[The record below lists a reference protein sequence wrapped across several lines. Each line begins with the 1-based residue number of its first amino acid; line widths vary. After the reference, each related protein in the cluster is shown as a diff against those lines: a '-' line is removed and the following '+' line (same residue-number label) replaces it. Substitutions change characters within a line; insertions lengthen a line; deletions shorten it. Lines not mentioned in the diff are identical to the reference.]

1 MNKMQKLTC
10 AKVLKVIFYLL
21 GFPLLMLFVAKDS
34 MIFFNEGAF
43 SETAKNGITAAL
55 VLWAGFTLLQIG
67 LYLVLKKQ
75 QAVRTIILVIL
86 AVALMLAPIAGLD
99 IRNEKELDKIRT
111 EYSDKGVKV
120 ENYSLQKQWFN
131 ALSANKRESGYAY
144 KLNERVDNV
153 IRTYGLS
160 EYYPK
165 MYRERTQLNTAVAYY
180 QVGGLDGE
188 MIKVTGDNIDGLF
201 DSLKAQSPY
210 AYNPNGLLYDGYIFG
225 VENAL
230 ELLIKYNEYAKL
242 TVYRRSSTYIGTEK
256 YADAFKEGCYVL
268 KDGAYVTMK
277 AAGEAFCK
285 QPGTIY
291 YEKLSIADAYK
302 AMVKDI
308 KDSETNSSKYESD
321 AWYNYFNDNTEILDT
336 RTGKMTNYSTLRIEE
351 DNYRLTDSRLNAVL
365 GTLFEYLG
373 MNPAI
378 NKLLNGLNL
387 DGIIGLVN
395 ALLQENGADL
405 TSGDI
410 GNVVSQLLYGYNNGK
425 GGETTGLA
433 YPVQYLFGN
442 LNLSDKN
449 VFKSTGET
457 AYEYDDEGHLV
468 YEVDASGNTTDI
480 PKLTG
485 KTGTV
490 YVITYSDSGKK
501 NPDGTPILNAT
512 VNRAEFDTTKMSPL
526 PEKAADIKTG
536 TVYTTG
542 DIFKEVKLNANYS
555 AYVENL
561 EKNKNPNTAALVDII
576 KSLQPALGLVGGLLN
591 LNDIIGGL
599 VSGLDVSAILAK
611 IAPDLDLN
619 AILTQILSK
628 IDLTGVTVEGVQKL
642 LDTVLGELSFY
653 SHPLL
658 KKCWQSD
665 FVSDTDKAL
674 ATTAGTTV
682 DMSDYA
688 WVKYTC
694 EDFGITSGCALA
706 AKGGLLTGKTIGN
719 GTSADA
725 AISLADCYQ
734 LQADIAYQPEMYPLL
749 AARRYFSIWAG
760 ILAMSIFLSTYFHNK
775 ERLYAYEIALNG
787 GEY

>member
-75 QAVRTIILVIL
+75 QAARTIILVIL
-86 AVALMLAPIAGLD
+86 AVTLMLAPVAGLD
-99 IRNEKELDKIRT
+99 ARNEKELDKIRT

-131 ALSANKRESGYAY
+131 AISANKRESGYAY
-144 KLNERVDNV
+144 KLNDRVDNV

-188 MIKVTGDNIDGLF
+188 MIKVTGDNINGLF
-201 DSLKAQSPY
+201 DSLKTQSPY
-210 AYNPNGLLYDGYIFG
+210 AYNPNGLLYDGYVFG

-242 TVYRRSSTYIGTEK
+242 TVYRPTK
-256 YADAFKEGCYVL
+256 YTVADYAEAFSAGCYVI

-277 AAGEAFCK
+277 AAGETFCK

-291 YEKLSIADAYK
+291 YESLSIADAYK
-302 AMVKDI
+302 KMV
-308 KDSETNSSKYESD
+308 SEIEESATNASAYESD
-321 AWYNYFNDNTEILDT
+321 AWYNYTNDITEILDT

-378 NKLLNGLNL
+378 NKLLDSLKAQQLL
-387 DGIIGLVN
+387 DLVN
-395 ALLQENGADL
+395 SLLKDNDADL
-405 TSGDI
+405 SSGDI

-433 YPVQYLFGN
+433 LPAQYLFGN
-442 LNLSDKN
+442 LDFTSKE
-449 VFKSTGET
+449 VYKSTGKN
-457 AYEYDDEGHLV
+457 AFKVGALADEV
-468 YEVDASGNTTDI
+468 
-480 PKLTG
+480 
-485 KTGTV
+485 V
-490 YVITYSDSGKK
+490 YVTTYTDSGEV
-501 NPDGTPILNAT
+501 NDDGTPVLTAKITREAFDNAT
-512 VNRAEFDTTKMSPL
+512 MKQLPKTSAEIV
-526 PEKAADIKTG
+526 PEQK
-536 TVYTTG
+536 YTTG
-542 DIFKEVKLNANYS
+542 DTYAKTKLGT
-555 AYVENL
+555 AYTAYKTKL
-561 EKNKNPNTAALVDII
+561 ESDNKNPNTAALVDII

-599 VSGLDVSAILAK
+599 VPGLDVAGILKA

-619 AILTQILSK
+619 AILTQILGK

-734 LQADIAYQPEMYPLL
+734 LQADIAYQPDMYPLL

-775 ERLYAYEIALNG
+775 EKLYAYEIALNG

>member
-86 AVALMLAPIAGLD
+86 AVALMLAPVAGLD

-131 ALSANKRESGYAY
+131 ALSADKRESGYAY

-188 MIKVTGDNIDGLF
+188 MIKVTGENINGLF
-201 DSLKAQSPY
+201 DSLKTQSPY
-210 AYNPNGLLYDGYIFG
+210 AYNPNGLLYDGYVFG

-242 TVYRRSSTYIGTEK
+242 TVYRPTK
-256 YADAFKEGCYVL
+256 YTVADYAEAFSAGCYVI

-277 AAGEAFCK
+277 AAGETFSK
-285 QPGTIY
+285 QPGTVY
-291 YEKLSIADAYK
+291 YEKLAIADAYK
-302 AMVKDI
+302 KMV
-308 KDSETNSSKYESD
+308 SEIEESATNASAYESD
-321 AWYNYFNDNTEILDT
+321 AWYNYTNDITEILDT

-378 NKLLNGLNL
+378 NKLLDSLKAQQLL
-387 DGIIGLVN
+387 DLVN
-395 ALLQENGADL
+395 SLLKDNDADL
-405 TSGDI
+405 SSGDI

-433 YPVQYLFGN
+433 LPAQYLFGN
-442 LNLSDKN
+442 LNFTSKE
-449 VFKSTGET
+449 VYKSTGKN
-457 AYEYDDEGHLV
+457 AFKVGALADEV
-468 YEVDASGNTTDI
+468 
-480 PKLTG
+480 
-485 KTGTV
+485 V
-490 YVITYSDSGKK
+490 YVTTYTDSGEV
-501 NPDGTPILNAT
+501 NDDGTPVLTAKITREAFDNAT
-512 VNRAEFDTTKMSPL
+512 MKQP
-526 PEKAADIKTG
+526 PKTNEEIVPG
-536 TVYTTG
+536 QKYTTG
-542 DIFKEVKLNANYS
+542 DTYAKTDLGTAYTAYKTKLES
-555 AYVENL
+555 D
-561 EKNKNPNTAALVDII
+561 NKNPNTAALVDII
-576 KSLQPALGLVGGLLN
+576 KSLQPALGLVGGLLD

-599 VSGLDVSAILAK
+599 VPGLDVAGILKA

-619 AILTQILSK
+619 AILTQILGK

-734 LQADIAYQPEMYPLL
+734 LQADIAYQPDMYPLL

-775 ERLYAYEIALNG
+775 EKLYAYEIALNG

>member
-75 QAVRTIILVIL
+75 QAVRTIILVVL

-131 ALSANKRESGYAY
+131 AISANKRTSGYAY

-201 DSLKAQSPY
+201 DSLQSQSPY

-242 TVYRRSSTYIGTEK
+242 TVYRPTK
-256 YADAFKEGCYVL
+256 YTVADYAEAFNAGCYVI

-277 AAGEAFCK
+277 AAGETFSK
-285 QPGTIY
+285 QPGTVY
-291 YEKLSIADAYK
+291 YEKLAIADAYK
-302 AMVKDI
+302 KMV
-308 KDSETNSSKYESD
+308 SEIEESATNASAYESD
-321 AWYNYFNDNTEILDT
+321 AWYNYTNDITEILDT

-378 NKLLNGLNL
+378 NKLLDSLKAQQLL
-387 DGIIGLVN
+387 DLVN
-395 ALLQENGADL
+395 SLLKENGADL
-405 TSGDI
+405 SSGDI

-433 YPVQYLFGN
+433 LPAQYLFGN
-442 LNLSDKN
+442 LDFTSKE
-449 VFKSTGET
+449 VYKSTGKN
-457 AYEYDDEGHLV
+457 AFKVGALADEV
-468 YEVDASGNTTDI
+468 
-480 PKLTG
+480 
-485 KTGTV
+485 V
-490 YVITYSDSGKK
+490 YVTTYTDSGEV
-501 NPDGTPILNAT
+501 NDDGTPVLTAKITREAFDNAT
-512 VNRAEFDTTKMSPL
+512 MKQLPKTSAEIV
-526 PEKAADIKTG
+526 PEQK
-536 TVYTTG
+536 YTTG
-542 DIFKEVKLNANYS
+542 DTYAKTKLGT
-555 AYVENL
+555 AYTAYKTKL
-561 EKNKNPNTAALVDII
+561 ESDNKNPNTAALVDII
-576 KSLQPALGLVGGLLN
+576 KSLQPALGLVGGLLD

-599 VSGLDVSAILAK
+599 VPGLDVAGILKA

-619 AILTQILSK
+619 AILTQILGK

-734 LQADIAYQPEMYPLL
+734 LQADIAYQPDMYPLL

-775 ERLYAYEIALNG
+775 EKLYAYEIALNG

>member
-86 AVALMLAPIAGLD
+86 AVALMLAPVAGLD

-131 ALSANKRESGYAY
+131 ALSADKRESGYAY

-201 DSLKAQSPY
+201 DSLQSQSPY

-242 TVYRRSSTYIGTEK
+242 TVYRPTK
-256 YADAFKEGCYVL
+256 YTVADYAEAFSAGCYVI

-277 AAGEAFCK
+277 AAGETFSK
-285 QPGTIY
+285 QPGTVY
-291 YEKLSIADAYK
+291 YEKLAIADAYK
-302 AMVKDI
+302 KMV
-308 KDSETNSSKYESD
+308 SEIEESATNASAYESD
-321 AWYNYFNDNTEILDT
+321 AWYNYTNDITEILDT
-336 RTGKMTNYSTLRIEE
+336 RSGKMTNYSTLRIEE

-378 NKLLNGLNL
+378 NKLLDSLKAQQLL
-387 DGIIGLVN
+387 DLVN
-395 ALLQENGADL
+395 SLLQENSADL
-405 TSGDI
+405 SSGDI

-433 YPVQYLFGN
+433 LPAQYLFGN
-442 LNLSDKN
+442 LDFTSKE
-449 VFKSTGET
+449 VYKSTGKN
-457 AYEYDDEGHLV
+457 AFKVGALADEV
-468 YEVDASGNTTDI
+468 
-480 PKLTG
+480 
-485 KTGTV
+485 V
-490 YVITYSDSGKK
+490 YVTTYTDSGEV
-501 NPDGTPILNAT
+501 NDDGTPVLTAKITREAFDNAT
-512 VNRAEFDTTKMSPL
+512 MKQLPKTSAEIV
-526 PEKAADIKTG
+526 PEQK
-536 TVYTTG
+536 YTTG
-542 DIFKEVKLNANYS
+542 DTYAKTKLGT
-555 AYVENL
+555 AYTAYKTKL
-561 EKNKNPNTAALVDII
+561 ESDNKNPNTAALVDII

-599 VSGLDVSAILAK
+599 VPGLDVAGILKA

-694 EDFGITSGCALA
+694 EDFGITSGCALV

-734 LQADIAYQPEMYPLL
+734 LQADIAYQPDMYPLL

-775 ERLYAYEIALNG
+775 EKLYAYEIALNG

>member
-75 QAVRTIILVIL
+75 QAARTIILVIL
-86 AVALMLAPIAGLD
+86 AVALMLAPVAGLD

-131 ALSANKRESGYAY
+131 ALSADKRESGYAY

-201 DSLKAQSPY
+201 DSLQSQSPY

-242 TVYRRSSTYIGTEK
+242 TVYRPTK
-256 YADAFKEGCYVL
+256 YTVADYAEAFNAGCYVI

-277 AAGEAFCK
+277 AAGETFSK
-285 QPGTIY
+285 QPGTVY
-291 YEKLSIADAYK
+291 YEKLAIADAYK
-302 AMVKDI
+302 KMV
-308 KDSETNSSKYESD
+308 SEIEESATNASAYESD
-321 AWYNYFNDNTEILDT
+321 AWYNYTNDITEILDT

-378 NKLLNGLNL
+378 NKLLDSLKAQQLL
-387 DGIIGLVN
+387 DLVN
-395 ALLQENGADL
+395 SLLKENGADL
-405 TSGDI
+405 SSGDI

-433 YPVQYLFGN
+433 LPAQYLFGN
-442 LNLSDKN
+442 LDFTSKE
-449 VFKSTGET
+449 VYKSTGKN
-457 AYEYDDEGHLV
+457 AFKVGALADEV
-468 YEVDASGNTTDI
+468 
-480 PKLTG
+480 
-485 KTGTV
+485 V
-490 YVITYSDSGKK
+490 YVTTYTDSGEV
-501 NPDGTPILNAT
+501 NDDGTPVLTAKITREAFDNAT
-512 VNRAEFDTTKMSPL
+512 MKQLPKTSAEIV
-526 PEKAADIKTG
+526 PEQK
-536 TVYTTG
+536 YTTG
-542 DIFKEVKLNANYS
+542 DTYAKTKLGT
-555 AYVENL
+555 AYTAYKTKL
-561 EKNKNPNTAALVDII
+561 ESDNKNPNTAALVDII
-576 KSLQPALGLVGGLLN
+576 KSLQPALGLVGGLLD

-599 VSGLDVSAILAK
+599 VPGLDVAGILKA

-619 AILTQILSK
+619 AILTQILGK

-694 EDFGITSGCALA
+694 EDFGITSGCALV

-734 LQADIAYQPEMYPLL
+734 LQADIAYQPDMYPLL

-775 ERLYAYEIALNG
+775 EKLYAYEIALNG

>member
-75 QAVRTIILVIL
+75 QAARTIILVIL
-86 AVALMLAPIAGLD
+86 AVTLMLAPVAGLD
-99 IRNEKELDKIRT
+99 ARNEKELDKIRT

-131 ALSANKRESGYAY
+131 AISANKRESGYAY
-144 KLNERVDNV
+144 KLNDRVDNV
-153 IRTYGLS
+153 IRTYGFS

-180 QVGGLDGE
+180 QIGGLDGE

-201 DSLKAQSPY
+201 DSLQSQSPY
-210 AYNPNGLLYDGYIFG
+210 AYNPNGLLYDGYVFG

-242 TVYRRSSTYIGTEK
+242 TVYRPTK
-256 YADAFKEGCYVL
+256 YTVADYAEAFSAGCYVI

-277 AAGEAFCK
+277 AAGETFCK

-291 YEKLSIADAYK
+291 YESLSIADAYK
-302 AMVKDI
+302 KMV
-308 KDSETNSSKYESD
+308 SEIEESATNASAYESD
-321 AWYNYFNDNTEILDT
+321 AWYNYTNDITEILDT

-378 NKLLNGLNL
+378 NKLLDSLKAQQLL
-387 DGIIGLVN
+387 DLVN
-395 ALLQENGADL
+395 SLLKENGADL
-405 TSGDI
+405 SSGDI

-433 YPVQYLFGN
+433 LPAQYLFGN
-442 LNLSDKN
+442 LNFTSKE
-449 VFKSTGET
+449 VYKSTGKNAFKVGAT
-457 AYEYDDEGHLV
+457 ADEV
-468 YEVDASGNTTDI
+468 
-480 PKLTG
+480 
-485 KTGTV
+485 V
-490 YVITYSDSGKK
+490 YVTTYKDSGEV
-501 NPDGTPILNAT
+501 NDDGSPVLTATITREAFDNAT
-512 VNRAEFDTTKMSPL
+512 MKQPPKTSAEIVPGQK
-526 PEKAADIKTG
+526 
-536 TVYTTG
+536 YTTG
-542 DIFKEVKLNANYS
+542 DTYAKTKLGT
-555 AYVENL
+555 AYTAYKTKL
-561 EKNKNPNTAALVDII
+561 ESDNKNPNTAALVDII
-576 KSLQPALGLVGGLLN
+576 KSLQPALGLVGGLLD

-599 VSGLDVSAILAK
+599 VPGLDVAGILKA

-619 AILTQILSK
+619 AILTQILGK

-694 EDFGITSGCALA
+694 EDFGITSGCALI

-734 LQADIAYQPEMYPLL
+734 LQADIAYQPDMYPLL

-775 ERLYAYEIALNG
+775 EKLYAYEIALNG

>member
-75 QAVRTIILVIL
+75 QAARTIILVIL
-86 AVALMLAPIAGLD
+86 AVTLMLAPVAGLD
-99 IRNEKELDKIRT
+99 ARNEKELDKIRT

-131 ALSANKRESGYAY
+131 AISANKRESGYAY
-144 KLNERVDNV
+144 KLNDRVDNV

-188 MIKVTGDNIDGLF
+188 MIKVTGDNINGLF
-201 DSLKAQSPY
+201 DSLQSQSPY

-242 TVYRRSSTYIGTEK
+242 TVYRPTK
-256 YADAFKEGCYVL
+256 YTVADYAEAFSAGCYVI

-277 AAGEAFCK
+277 AAGETFSK
-285 QPGTIY
+285 QPGTVY
-291 YEKLSIADAYK
+291 YEKLAIADAYK
-302 AMVKDI
+302 KMV
-308 KDSETNSSKYESD
+308 SEIEESATNASAYESD
-321 AWYNYFNDNTEILDT
+321 AWYNYTNDITEILDT

-378 NKLLNGLNL
+378 NKLLDSLKAQQLL
-387 DGIIGLVN
+387 DLVN
-395 ALLQENGADL
+395 SLLKDNDADL

-433 YPVQYLFGN
+433 LPAQYLFGN
-442 LNLSDKN
+442 LDFTSKE
-449 VFKSTGET
+449 VYKSTGKNAFKVGAT
-457 AYEYDDEGHLV
+457 ADEV
-468 YEVDASGNTTDI
+468 
-480 PKLTG
+480 
-485 KTGTV
+485 V
-490 YVITYSDSGKK
+490 YVTTYKDSGEV
-501 NPDGTPILNAT
+501 NDDGTPVLTAKITREAFDNAT
-512 VNRAEFDTTKMSPL
+512 MKQLPKTSAEIV
-526 PEKAADIKTG
+526 PEQK
-536 TVYTTG
+536 YTTG
-542 DIFKEVKLNANYS
+542 DTYAKTKLGT
-555 AYVENL
+555 AYTAYKTKL
-561 EKNKNPNTAALVDII
+561 ESDNKNPNTAALVDII
-576 KSLQPALGLVGGLLN
+576 KSLQPALGLVGGLLD

-599 VSGLDVSAILAK
+599 VPGLDVAGILKA

-619 AILTQILSK
+619 AILTQILGK

-734 LQADIAYQPEMYPLL
+734 LQADIAYQPDMYPLL

-775 ERLYAYEIALNG
+775 EKLYAYEIALNG

>member
-144 KLNERVDNV
+144 KLNDRVDNV

-225 VENAL
+225 VENVL

-242 TVYRRSSTYIGTEK
+242 TVYRPTK
-256 YADAFKEGCYVL
+256 YTVADYAEAFNAGCYVI

-277 AAGEAFCK
+277 SAGETFCK

-291 YEKLSIADAYK
+291 YEQLAIADAYK
-302 AMVKDI
+302 KMV
-308 KDSETNSSKYESD
+308 SEIEASATNASAYASD
-321 AWYNYFNDNTEILDT
+321 AWYNYTNDITEILDT

-378 NKLLNGLNL
+378 NKLLDSLKAQQLL
-387 DGIIGLVN
+387 DLVN
-395 ALLQENGADL
+395 SLLKENGADL
-405 TSGDI
+405 SSGDI

-433 YPVQYLFGN
+433 LPAQYLFGN
-442 LNLSDKN
+442 LNFTSKE
-449 VFKSTGET
+449 VYKSTGKN
-457 AYEYDDEGHLV
+457 AFKVGALADEV
-468 YEVDASGNTTDI
+468 
-480 PKLTG
+480 
-485 KTGTV
+485 V
-490 YVITYSDSGKK
+490 YVTTYTDSGEV
-501 NPDGTPILNAT
+501 NDDGTPILTAKITRETFDNAT
-512 VNRAEFDTTKMSPL
+512 MKQPPKTNAEIVPGQK
-526 PEKAADIKTG
+526 
-536 TVYTTG
+536 YTTG
-542 DIFKEVKLNANYS
+542 DTYAKTDLGTAYKAYETKLKND
-555 AYVENL
+555 
-561 EKNKNPNTAALVDII
+561 NKNPNTAALVDII

-599 VSGLDVSAILAK
+599 VSGLDVSAILKA

-694 EDFGITSGCALA
+694 EDFGITSGCALV

-719 GTSADA
+719 GTPADA

>member
-75 QAVRTIILVIL
+75 QAVRTIILVVL

-131 ALSANKRESGYAY
+131 ALSADKRESGYAY

-201 DSLKAQSPY
+201 DSLQSQSPY
-210 AYNPNGLLYDGYIFG
+210 AYNPNGLLYDGYVFG

-242 TVYRRSSTYIGTEK
+242 TVYRPTK
-256 YADAFKEGCYVL
+256 YTVADYAEAFSAGCYVI

-277 AAGEAFCK
+277 AAGETFCK

-291 YEKLSIADAYK
+291 YESLPIADAYK
-302 AMVKDI
+302 KMV
-308 KDSETNSSKYESD
+308 SEIEESATNASAYESD
-321 AWYNYFNDNTEILDT
+321 AWYNYTNDITEILDT
-336 RTGKMTNYSTLRIEE
+336 RSGKMTNYSTLRIEE

-378 NKLLNGLNL
+378 NKLLDSLKAQQLL
-387 DGIIGLVN
+387 DLVN
-395 ALLQENGADL
+395 SLLKENSADL
-405 TSGDI
+405 SSGDI

-433 YPVQYLFGN
+433 LPAQYLFGN
-442 LNLSDKN
+442 LDFTSKE
-449 VFKSTGET
+449 VYKSTGKNAFKVGAT
-457 AYEYDDEGHLV
+457 ADEV
-468 YEVDASGNTTDI
+468 
-480 PKLTG
+480 
-485 KTGTV
+485 V
-490 YVITYSDSGKK
+490 YVTTYKDSGEV
-501 NPDGTPILNAT
+501 NDDGSPVLTATITREAFDNAT
-512 VNRAEFDTTKMSPL
+512 MKQLPKTSAEIVPGQK
-526 PEKAADIKTG
+526 
-536 TVYTTG
+536 YTTG
-542 DIFKEVKLNANYS
+542 DTYAKTKLGT
-555 AYVENL
+555 AYTAYKTKL
-561 EKNKNPNTAALVDII
+561 ESDNKNPNTAALVDII
-576 KSLQPALGLVGGLLN
+576 KSLQPALGLVGGLLD

-599 VSGLDVSAILAK
+599 VPGLDVAGILKA

-619 AILTQILSK
+619 AILTQILGK

-694 EDFGITSGCALA
+694 EDFGITSGCALI

-734 LQADIAYQPEMYPLL
+734 LQADIAYQPDMYPLL

-775 ERLYAYEIALNG
+775 EKLYAYEIALNG

>member
-86 AVALMLAPIAGLD
+86 AVALMLAPVAGLD

-131 ALSANKRESGYAY
+131 ALSADKRESGYAY

-201 DSLKAQSPY
+201 DSLQSQSPY

-242 TVYRRSSTYIGTEK
+242 TVYRPTK
-256 YADAFKEGCYVL
+256 YTVADYAEAFNAGCYVI

-277 AAGEAFCK
+277 AAGETFSK
-285 QPGTIY
+285 QPGTVY
-291 YEKLSIADAYK
+291 YEKLAIADAYK
-302 AMVKDI
+302 KMV
-308 KDSETNSSKYESD
+308 SEIEESATNASAYESD
-321 AWYNYFNDNTEILDT
+321 AWYNYTNDITEILDT

-378 NKLLNGLNL
+378 NKLLDSLKAQQLL
-387 DGIIGLVN
+387 DLVN
-395 ALLQENGADL
+395 SLLKENGADL
-405 TSGDI
+405 SSGDI

-433 YPVQYLFGN
+433 LPAQYLFGN
-442 LNLSDKN
+442 LNFTSKE
-449 VFKSTGET
+449 VYKSTGKNAFKVGAT
-457 AYEYDDEGHLV
+457 ADEV
-468 YEVDASGNTTDI
+468 
-480 PKLTG
+480 
-485 KTGTV
+485 V
-490 YVITYSDSGKK
+490 YVTTYTDSGEV
-501 NPDGTPILNAT
+501 NDDGTPVLTAKITREAFDNAT
-512 VNRAEFDTTKMSPL
+512 MKQLPKTSAEIV
-526 PEKAADIKTG
+526 PEQK
-536 TVYTTG
+536 YTTG
-542 DIFKEVKLNANYS
+542 DTYAKTKLGT
-555 AYVENL
+555 AYTAYKTKL
-561 EKNKNPNTAALVDII
+561 ESDNKNPNTAALVDII
-576 KSLQPALGLVGGLLN
+576 KSLQPALGLVGGLLD

-599 VSGLDVSAILAK
+599 VPGLDVAGILKA

-619 AILTQILSK
+619 AILTQILGK

-694 EDFGITSGCALA
+694 EDFGITSGCALV

-734 LQADIAYQPEMYPLL
+734 LQADIAYQPDMYPLL

-775 ERLYAYEIALNG
+775 EKLYAYEIALNG

>member
-75 QAVRTIILVIL
+75 QAARTIILVVL
-86 AVALMLAPIAGLD
+86 AVALMLAPVAGLD

-131 ALSANKRESGYAY
+131 ALSADKRESGYAY
-144 KLNERVDNV
+144 KLNDRVDNV

-201 DSLKAQSPY
+201 DSLQSQSPY

-242 TVYRRSSTYIGTEK
+242 TVYRPTK
-256 YADAFKEGCYVL
+256 YTVADYAEAFNAGCYVI

-277 AAGEAFCK
+277 AAGEPFSK
-285 QPGTIY
+285 QPGTVY
-291 YEKLSIADAYK
+291 YEKLAIADAYK
-302 AMVKDI
+302 KMV
-308 KDSETNSSKYESD
+308 SEIEESATNASAYESD
-321 AWYNYFNDNTEILDT
+321 AWYNYTNDITEILDT
-336 RTGKMTNYSTLRIEE
+336 RSGKMTNYSTLRIEE

-378 NKLLNGLNL
+378 NKLLDSLKAQQLL
-387 DGIIGLVN
+387 DLVN
-395 ALLQENGADL
+395 SLLKENGADL
-405 TSGDI
+405 SSGDI

-433 YPVQYLFGN
+433 LPAQYLFGN
-442 LNLSDKN
+442 LDFTSKE
-449 VFKSTGET
+449 VYKSTGKNAFKVGAT
-457 AYEYDDEGHLV
+457 ADEV
-468 YEVDASGNTTDI
+468 
-480 PKLTG
+480 
-485 KTGTV
+485 V
-490 YVITYSDSGKK
+490 YVTTYTDSGEV
-501 NPDGTPILNAT
+501 NDDGTPILTAKITREAFDNAT
-512 VNRAEFDTTKMSPL
+512 MKQLPKTSAEIVPGQK
-526 PEKAADIKTG
+526 
-536 TVYTTG
+536 YTTG
-542 DIFKEVKLNANYS
+542 DTYAKTKLGT
-555 AYVENL
+555 AYTAYKTKL
-561 EKNKNPNTAALVDII
+561 ESDNKNPNTAALVDII
-576 KSLQPALGLVGGLLN
+576 KSLQPALGLVGGLLD

-599 VSGLDVSAILAK
+599 VPGLDVAGILKA

-619 AILTQILSK
+619 AILTQILGK

-694 EDFGITSGCALA
+694 EDFGITSGCALV

-734 LQADIAYQPEMYPLL
+734 LQADIAYQPDMYPLL

-775 ERLYAYEIALNG
+775 EKLYAYEIALNG

>member
-86 AVALMLAPIAGLD
+86 AVALMLAPVAGLD

-131 ALSANKRESGYAY
+131 ALSADKRESGYAY

-201 DSLKAQSPY
+201 DSLQSQSPY

-242 TVYRRSSTYIGTEK
+242 TVYRPTK
-256 YADAFKEGCYVL
+256 YTVADYAEAFSAGCYVI

-277 AAGEAFCK
+277 AAGETFSK

-291 YEKLSIADAYK
+291 YEQLAIADAYK
-302 AMVKDI
+302 KMV
-308 KDSETNSSKYESD
+308 SEIEESATNASAYESD
-321 AWYNYFNDNTEILDT
+321 AWYNYTNDITEILDT

-378 NKLLNGLNL
+378 NKLLDSLKAQQLL
-387 DGIIGLVN
+387 DLVN
-395 ALLQENGADL
+395 SLLKDNDADL
-405 TSGDI
+405 SSGDI

-433 YPVQYLFGN
+433 LPAQYLFGN
-442 LNLSDKN
+442 LDFTSKE
-449 VFKSTGET
+449 VYKSTGKN
-457 AYEYDDEGHLV
+457 AFKVGALADEV
-468 YEVDASGNTTDI
+468 
-480 PKLTG
+480 
-485 KTGTV
+485 V
-490 YVITYSDSGKK
+490 YVTTYTDSGEV
-501 NPDGTPILNAT
+501 NDDGTPVLTAKITREAFDNAT
-512 VNRAEFDTTKMSPL
+512 MKQLPKTSAEIV
-526 PEKAADIKTG
+526 PEQK
-536 TVYTTG
+536 YTTG
-542 DIFKEVKLNANYS
+542 DTYAKTKLGT
-555 AYVENL
+555 AYTAYKTKL
-561 EKNKNPNTAALVDII
+561 ESDNKNPNTAALVDII
-576 KSLQPALGLVGGLLN
+576 KSLQPALGLVGGLLD

-599 VSGLDVSAILAK
+599 VPGLDVAGILKA

-619 AILTQILSK
+619 AILTQILGK

-734 LQADIAYQPEMYPLL
+734 LQADIAYQPDMYPLL

-775 ERLYAYEIALNG
+775 EKLYAYEIALNG

>member
-75 QAVRTIILVIL
+75 QAVRTIILVVL
-86 AVALMLAPIAGLD
+86 AVALMLAPVAGLD

-131 ALSANKRESGYAY
+131 ALSADKRESGYAY
-144 KLNERVDNV
+144 KLNDRVDNV

-201 DSLKAQSPY
+201 DSLQSQSPY

-242 TVYRRSSTYIGTEK
+242 TVYRPTK
-256 YADAFKEGCYVL
+256 YTVADYAEAFNAGCYVI

-277 AAGEAFCK
+277 AAGEPFSK
-285 QPGTIY
+285 QPGTVY
-291 YEKLSIADAYK
+291 YEKLAIADAYK
-302 AMVKDI
+302 KMV
-308 KDSETNSSKYESD
+308 SEIEESATNASAYESD
-321 AWYNYFNDNTEILDT
+321 AWYNYTNDITEILDT
-336 RTGKMTNYSTLRIEE
+336 RSGKMTNYSTLRIEE

-378 NKLLNGLNL
+378 NKLLDSLKAQQLL
-387 DGIIGLVN
+387 DLVN
-395 ALLQENGADL
+395 SLLKENGADL
-405 TSGDI
+405 SSGDI

-433 YPVQYLFGN
+433 LPAQYLFGN
-442 LNLSDKN
+442 LDFTSKE
-449 VFKSTGET
+449 VYKSTGKNAFKVGAT
-457 AYEYDDEGHLV
+457 ADEV
-468 YEVDASGNTTDI
+468 
-480 PKLTG
+480 
-485 KTGTV
+485 V
-490 YVITYSDSGKK
+490 YVTTYTDSGEV
-501 NPDGTPILNAT
+501 NDDGTPILTAKITREAFDNAT
-512 VNRAEFDTTKMSPL
+512 MKQLPKTNAEIVLGQK
-526 PEKAADIKTG
+526 
-536 TVYTTG
+536 YTTG
-542 DIFKEVKLNANYS
+542 DTYAKTKLGT
-555 AYVENL
+555 AYTAYKTKL
-561 EKNKNPNTAALVDII
+561 ESDNKNPNTAALVDII
-576 KSLQPALGLVGGLLN
+576 KSLQPALGLVGGLLD

-599 VSGLDVSAILAK
+599 VPGLDVAGILKA

-619 AILTQILSK
+619 AILTQILGK

-694 EDFGITSGCALA
+694 EDFGITSGCSLV

-734 LQADIAYQPEMYPLL
+734 LQADIAYQPDMYPLL

-775 ERLYAYEIALNG
+775 EKLYAYEIALNG

>member
-131 ALSANKRESGYAY
+131 ALSANKRKSGYAY

-225 VENAL
+225 VENVL

-242 TVYRRSSTYIGTEK
+242 TVYRPTK
-256 YADAFKEGCYVL
+256 YTVADYAEAFNAGCYVINN
-268 KDGAYVTMK
+268 DGAYVTMK
-277 AAGEAFCK
+277 AAGETFCK

-291 YEKLSIADAYK
+291 YESLSIADAYK
-302 AMVKDI
+302 KMV
-308 KDSETNSSKYESD
+308 SEIEASATNASAYASD
-321 AWYNYFNDNTEILDT
+321 AWYNYTNDITKIFDPRVKSNIEDE
-336 RTGKMTNYSTLRIEE
+336 NYTVYSKLRIEE

-378 NKLLNGLNL
+378 NKLLDSLKAQQLL
-387 DGIIGLVN
+387 DLVN
-395 ALLQENGADL
+395 SLLKENGADL
-405 TSGDI
+405 SSGDI

-433 YPVQYLFGN
+433 LPAQYLFGN
-442 LNLSDKN
+442 LNFTSKE
-449 VFKSTGET
+449 VYKSTGKNAFKVGALANE
-457 AYEYDDEGHLV
+457 
-468 YEVDASGNTTDI
+468 I
-480 PKLTG
+480 
-485 KTGTV
+485 V
-490 YVITYSDSGKK
+490 YVTTYTDTGEV
-501 NPDGTPILNAT
+501 NDDGTPVLTAKITREAFDNAT
-512 VNRAEFDTTKMSPL
+512 MKQPPKTNAEIVPGTK
-526 PEKAADIKTG
+526 
-536 TVYTTG
+536 YTTG
-542 DIFKEVKLNANYS
+542 DTYAKTDLGTAYKAYETKLKND
-555 AYVENL
+555 
-561 EKNKNPNTAALVDII
+561 NKNPNTAALVDII

-599 VSGLDVSAILAK
+599 VSGLDVSAILKA

-734 LQADIAYQPEMYPLL
+734 LQADIAYQPDMYPLL

-775 ERLYAYEIALNG
+775 EKLYAYEIALNG

>member
-144 KLNERVDNV
+144 NLNERVDNV

-225 VENAL
+225 VENVL

-242 TVYRRSSTYIGTEK
+242 TVYRPTK
-256 YADAFKEGCYVL
+256 YTVADYAEAFNAGCYVINN
-268 KDGAYVTMK
+268 DGAYVTMK
-277 AAGEAFCK
+277 AAGETFCK

-291 YEKLSIADAYK
+291 YEQLSIADAYK
-302 AMVKDI
+302 KMV
-308 KDSETNSSKYESD
+308 SEIEESATNASAYASD
-321 AWYNYFNDNTEILDT
+321 AWYNYTNDITEILDT

-378 NKLLNGLNL
+378 NKLLDSLKAQQLL
-387 DGIIGLVN
+387 DLVN
-395 ALLQENGADL
+395 SLLKENGADL
-405 TSGDI
+405 SSGDI

-433 YPVQYLFGN
+433 LPAQYLFGN
-442 LNLSDKN
+442 LNFTSKE
-449 VFKSTGET
+449 VYKSTGKN
-457 AYEYDDEGHLV
+457 AFKVGALVPADE
-468 YEVDASGNTTDI
+468 I
-480 PKLTG
+480 
-485 KTGTV
+485 V
-490 YVITYSDSGKK
+490 YVTTYKDTGEV
-501 NPDGTPILNAT
+501 NDDGTPILTATITREAFDAETMKQFPKTNA
-512 VNRAEFDTTKMSPL
+512 EIIPGTK
-526 PEKAADIKTG
+526 
-536 TVYTTG
+536 YTTG
-542 DIFKEVKLNANYS
+542 DTYVKTKLEA
-555 AYVENL
+555 AYTAYKTKL
-561 EKNKNPNTAALVDII
+561 ESDNKNPNTAALVDII

-599 VSGLDVSAILAK
+599 VSGLDVSAILKA

-719 GTSADA
+719 GTPADA

-734 LQADIAYQPEMYPLL
+734 LQADIAYQPDMYPLL

>member
-144 KLNERVDNV
+144 KLNDRVDNV

-201 DSLKAQSPY
+201 DSLKTQSPY

-242 TVYRRSSTYIGTEK
+242 TVYRPTK
-256 YADAFKEGCYVL
+256 YTVADYAEAFSAGCYVI

-277 AAGEAFCK
+277 AAGETFSK
-285 QPGTIY
+285 QPGTVY
-291 YEKLSIADAYK
+291 YEKLAIADAYK
-302 AMVKDI
+302 KMV
-308 KDSETNSSKYESD
+308 SEIEESATNASAYESD
-321 AWYNYFNDNTEILDT
+321 AWYNYTNDITEILDT
-336 RTGKMTNYSTLRIEE
+336 RSGKMTNYSTLRIEE

-378 NKLLNGLNL
+378 NKLLDSLKAQQLL
-387 DGIIGLVN
+387 DLVN
-395 ALLQENGADL
+395 SLLKENGADL
-405 TSGDI
+405 SSGDI

-433 YPVQYLFGN
+433 LPAQYLFGN
-442 LNLSDKN
+442 LNFTSKE
-449 VFKSTGET
+449 VYKSTGKNAFKVGAT
-457 AYEYDDEGHLV
+457 ADEV
-468 YEVDASGNTTDI
+468 
-480 PKLTG
+480 
-485 KTGTV
+485 V
-490 YVITYSDSGKK
+490 YVTTYTDTGEV
-501 NPDGTPILNAT
+501 NDDGTPVLTAKITREAFDNAT
-512 VNRAEFDTTKMSPL
+512 MKQP
-526 PEKAADIKTG
+526 PKTNEEIVPG
-536 TVYTTG
+536 QKYTTG
-542 DIFKEVKLNANYS
+542 DTYAKTKLGT
-555 AYVENL
+555 AYTAYKTKL
-561 EKNKNPNTAALVDII
+561 ESDNKNPNTAALVDII
-576 KSLQPALGLVGGLLN
+576 KSLQPALGLVGGLLD

-599 VSGLDVSAILAK
+599 VPGLDVAGILKA

-619 AILTQILSK
+619 AILTQILGK

-734 LQADIAYQPEMYPLL
+734 LQADIAYQPDMYPLL

-775 ERLYAYEIALNG
+775 EKLYAYEIALNG

>member
-75 QAVRTIILVIL
+75 QAVRTIILVVL

-131 ALSANKRESGYAY
+131 ALSADKRESGYAY

-188 MIKVTGDNIDGLF
+188 MIKVTGENINGLF
-201 DSLKAQSPY
+201 DSLKTQSPY
-210 AYNPNGLLYDGYIFG
+210 AYNPNGLLYDGYVFG

-242 TVYRRSSTYIGTEK
+242 TVYRPTK
-256 YADAFKEGCYVL
+256 YTVADYAEAFSAGCYVI

-277 AAGEAFCK
+277 AAGEAFSK
-285 QPGTIY
+285 QPGTVY
-291 YEKLSIADAYK
+291 YEKLAIADAYK
-302 AMVKDI
+302 KMV
-308 KDSETNSSKYESD
+308 SEIEESATNASAYESD
-321 AWYNYFNDNTEILDT
+321 AWYNYTNDITEILDT

-378 NKLLNGLNL
+378 NKLLDSLKAQQLL
-387 DGIIGLVN
+387 DLVN
-395 ALLQENGADL
+395 SLLKENGADL
-405 TSGDI
+405 SSGDI

-433 YPVQYLFGN
+433 LPAQYLFGN
-442 LNLSDKN
+442 LNFTSKE
-449 VFKSTGET
+449 VYKSTGKNAFKVGAT
-457 AYEYDDEGHLV
+457 ADEV
-468 YEVDASGNTTDI
+468 
-480 PKLTG
+480 
-485 KTGTV
+485 V
-490 YVITYSDSGKK
+490 YVTTYTDTGEV
-501 NPDGTPILNAT
+501 NDDGTPVLTAKITREAFDNAT
-512 VNRAEFDTTKMSPL
+512 MKQP
-526 PEKAADIKTG
+526 PKTNEEIVPG
-536 TVYTTG
+536 QKYTTG
-542 DIFKEVKLNANYS
+542 DTYAKTDLGTAYTAYKTKLES
-555 AYVENL
+555 D
-561 EKNKNPNTAALVDII
+561 NKNPNTAALVDII
-576 KSLQPALGLVGGLLN
+576 KSLQPALGLVGGLLD

-599 VSGLDVSAILAK
+599 VPGLDVAGILKA

-619 AILTQILSK
+619 AILTQILGK

-734 LQADIAYQPEMYPLL
+734 LQADIAYQPDMYPLL

-775 ERLYAYEIALNG
+775 EKLYAYEIALNG

>member
-86 AVALMLAPIAGLD
+86 AVALMLAPVAGLD

-131 ALSANKRESGYAY
+131 ALSADKRESGYAY

-188 MIKVTGDNIDGLF
+188 MIKVTGDNINGLF

-242 TVYRRSSTYIGTEK
+242 TVYRPTK
-256 YADAFKEGCYVL
+256 YTVADYAEAFNAGCYVI

-291 YEKLSIADAYK
+291 YEQLAIADAYK
-302 AMVKDI
+302 KMV
-308 KDSETNSSKYESD
+308 SEIEESATNASAYESD
-321 AWYNYFNDNTEILDT
+321 AWYNYTNDITEILDT

-378 NKLLNGLNL
+378 NKLLDSLKAQQLL
-387 DGIIGLVN
+387 DLVN
-395 ALLQENGADL
+395 SLLKENGADL
-405 TSGDI
+405 SSGDI

-433 YPVQYLFGN
+433 LPAQYLFGN
-442 LNLSDKN
+442 LNFTSKE
-449 VFKSTGET
+449 VYKSTGKN
-457 AYEYDDEGHLV
+457 AFKVGALADEV
-468 YEVDASGNTTDI
+468 
-480 PKLTG
+480 
-485 KTGTV
+485 V
-490 YVITYSDSGKK
+490 YVTTYTDSGEV
-501 NPDGTPILNAT
+501 NDDGTPVLTAKITREAFDNAT
-512 VNRAEFDTTKMSPL
+512 MKQLPKTSAEIVPGQK
-526 PEKAADIKTG
+526 
-536 TVYTTG
+536 YTTG
-542 DIFKEVKLNANYS
+542 DTYAKTKLGT
-555 AYVENL
+555 AYTAYKTKL
-561 EKNKNPNTAALVDII
+561 ESDNKNPNTAALVDII
-576 KSLQPALGLVGGLLN
+576 KSLQPALGLVGGLLD

-599 VSGLDVSAILAK
+599 VPGLDVAGILKA

-619 AILTQILSK
+619 AILTQILGK

-734 LQADIAYQPEMYPLL
+734 LQADIAYQPDMYPLL

-775 ERLYAYEIALNG
+775 EKLYAYEIALNG

>member
-131 ALSANKRESGYAY
+131 AISANKRTSGYAY

-201 DSLKAQSPY
+201 DSLQSQSPY

-242 TVYRRSSTYIGTEK
+242 TVYRPTK
-256 YADAFKEGCYVL
+256 YTVADYAEAFNAGCYVI

-277 AAGEAFCK
+277 AAGETFSK

-291 YEKLSIADAYK
+291 YESLSIADAYK
-302 AMVKDI
+302 KMV
-308 KDSETNSSKYESD
+308 SEIEESATNASAYESD
-321 AWYNYFNDNTEILDT
+321 AWYNYTNDITEILDT

-378 NKLLNGLNL
+378 NKLLDSLKAQQLL
-387 DGIIGLVN
+387 DLVN
-395 ALLQENGADL
+395 SLLKDNDADL
-405 TSGDI
+405 SSGDI

-433 YPVQYLFGN
+433 LPAQYLFGN
-442 LNLSDKN
+442 LNFTSKE
-449 VFKSTGET
+449 VYKSTGKNAFKVGAT
-457 AYEYDDEGHLV
+457 ADEV
-468 YEVDASGNTTDI
+468 
-480 PKLTG
+480 
-485 KTGTV
+485 V
-490 YVITYSDSGKK
+490 YVTTYTDTGEV
-501 NPDGTPILNAT
+501 NDDGTPVLTAKITREAFDNAT
-512 VNRAEFDTTKMSPL
+512 MKQP
-526 PEKAADIKTG
+526 PKTNEEIVPG
-536 TVYTTG
+536 QKYTTG
-542 DIFKEVKLNANYS
+542 DTYAKTDLGTAYTAYKTKLES
-555 AYVENL
+555 D
-561 EKNKNPNTAALVDII
+561 NKNPNTAALVDII
-576 KSLQPALGLVGGLLN
+576 KSLQPALGLVGGLLD

-599 VSGLDVSAILAK
+599 VPGLDVAGILK
-611 IAPDLDLN
+611 TIAPDLDLN
-619 AILTQILSK
+619 AILTQILGK

-694 EDFGITSGCALA
+694 EDFGITSGCALI

-734 LQADIAYQPEMYPLL
+734 LQADIAYQPDMYPLL

-775 ERLYAYEIALNG
+775 EKLYAYEIALNG

>member
-75 QAVRTIILVIL
+75 QAVRTIILVVL

-131 ALSANKRESGYAY
+131 ALSADKRESGYAY

-188 MIKVTGDNIDGLF
+188 MIKVTGENINGLF
-201 DSLKAQSPY
+201 DSLKTQSPY
-210 AYNPNGLLYDGYIFG
+210 AYNPNGLLYDGYVFG

-242 TVYRRSSTYIGTEK
+242 TVYRPTK
-256 YADAFKEGCYVL
+256 YTVADYAEAFSAGCYVI

-277 AAGEAFCK
+277 AAGETFSK
-285 QPGTIY
+285 QPGTVY
-291 YEKLSIADAYK
+291 YEKLAIADAYK
-302 AMVKDI
+302 KMV
-308 KDSETNSSKYESD
+308 SEIEESATNASAYESD
-321 AWYNYFNDNTEILDT
+321 AWYNYTNDITEILDT

-378 NKLLNGLNL
+378 NKLLDSLKAQQLL
-387 DGIIGLVN
+387 DLVN
-395 ALLQENGADL
+395 SLLKDNDADL
-405 TSGDI
+405 SSGDI

-433 YPVQYLFGN
+433 LPAQYLFGN
-442 LNLSDKN
+442 LNFTSKE
-449 VFKSTGET
+449 VYKSTGKNAFKVGAT
-457 AYEYDDEGHLV
+457 ADEV
-468 YEVDASGNTTDI
+468 
-480 PKLTG
+480 
-485 KTGTV
+485 V
-490 YVITYSDSGKK
+490 YVTTYTDTGEV
-501 NPDGTPILNAT
+501 NDDGTPVLTAKITREAFDNAT
-512 VNRAEFDTTKMSPL
+512 MKQLPKTSAEIV
-526 PEKAADIKTG
+526 PEQK
-536 TVYTTG
+536 YTTG
-542 DIFKEVKLNANYS
+542 DTYAKTDLGTAYTAYKTKLES
-555 AYVENL
+555 D
-561 EKNKNPNTAALVDII
+561 NKNPNTAALVDII
-576 KSLQPALGLVGGLLN
+576 KSLQPALGLVGGLLD

-599 VSGLDVSAILAK
+599 VPGLDVAGILKA

-619 AILTQILSK
+619 AILTQILGK

-734 LQADIAYQPEMYPLL
+734 LQADIAYQPDMYPLL

-775 ERLYAYEIALNG
+775 EKLYAYEIALNG

>member
-99 IRNEKELDKIRT
+99 VRNEKELDKIRT

-131 ALSANKRESGYAY
+131 ALSADKRKSGYAY
-144 KLNERVDNV
+144 LLNERVDNV
-153 IRTYGLS
+153 IKTYGLS

-165 MYRERTQLNTAVAYY
+165 MYRERPQHNTAVAYY

-201 DSLKAQSPY
+201 DSLQSQSPY

-242 TVYRRSSTYIGTEK
+242 TVYRPTK
-256 YADAFKEGCYVL
+256 YTVADYAEAFNAGCYVL

-277 AAGEAFCK
+277 AAGETFSK
-285 QPGTIY
+285 QPGTVY
-291 YEKLSIADAYK
+291 YEKLAIADAYK
-302 AMVKDI
+302 KMV
-308 KDSETNSSKYESD
+308 SEIEESATNASAYESD
-321 AWYNYFNDNTEILDT
+321 AWYNYTNDITEILDT
-336 RTGKMTNYSTLRIEE
+336 RSGKMTNYSTLRIEE

-378 NKLLNGLNL
+378 NKLLDSLKAQQLL
-387 DGIIGLVN
+387 DLVN
-395 ALLQENGADL
+395 SLLQENSADL
-405 TSGDI
+405 SSGDI

-433 YPVQYLFGN
+433 LPAQYLFGN
-442 LNLSDKN
+442 LDFTSKE
-449 VFKSTGET
+449 VYKSTGKN
-457 AYEYDDEGHLV
+457 AFKVGALADEV
-468 YEVDASGNTTDI
+468 
-480 PKLTG
+480 
-485 KTGTV
+485 V
-490 YVITYSDSGKK
+490 YVTTYTDSGEV
-501 NPDGTPILNAT
+501 NDDGTPVLTAKITREAFDNAT
-512 VNRAEFDTTKMSPL
+512 MKQL
-526 PEKAADIKTG
+526 PKTNEEIVPG
-536 TVYTTG
+536 QKYTTG
-542 DIFKEVKLNANYS
+542 DTYAKTKLGT
-555 AYVENL
+555 AYTAYKTKL
-561 EKNKNPNTAALVDII
+561 ESDNKNPNTAALVDII
-576 KSLQPALGLVGGLLN
+576 KSLQPALGLVGGLLD

-599 VSGLDVSAILAK
+599 VPGLDVAGILKA

-619 AILTQILSK
+619 AILTQILGK

-642 LDTVLGELSFY
+642 LDTVLGELSFC

-694 EDFGITSGCALA
+694 EDFGITSGCALV

-734 LQADIAYQPEMYPLL
+734 LQADIAYQPNMYPLL

-775 ERLYAYEIALNG
+775 EKLYAYEIALNG

>member
-75 QAVRTIILVIL
+75 QAARTIILVIL
-86 AVALMLAPIAGLD
+86 AVALMLAPVAGLD

-144 KLNERVDNV
+144 KLNDRVDNV

-188 MIKVTGDNIDGLF
+188 MIKVTGENINGLF
-201 DSLKAQSPY
+201 DSLKTQSPY
-210 AYNPNGLLYDGYIFG
+210 AYNPNGLLYDGYVFG

-242 TVYRRSSTYIGTEK
+242 TVYRPTK
-256 YADAFKEGCYVL
+256 YTVADYAEAFSAGCYVI

-277 AAGEAFCK
+277 TAGETFCK

-291 YEKLSIADAYK
+291 YESLSIADAYNKMVSEIK
-302 AMVKDI
+302 ASATD
-308 KDSETNSSKYESD
+308 SSKYEND
-321 AWYNYFNDNTEILDT
+321 AWYNYTNDITEILDT

-378 NKLLNGLNL
+378 NKLLDSLKAQQLL
-387 DGIIGLVN
+387 DLVN
-395 ALLQENGADL
+395 SLLKENGADL
-405 TSGDI
+405 SSGDI

-433 YPVQYLFGN
+433 LPAQYLFGN
-442 LNLSDKN
+442 LDFTSKE
-449 VFKSTGET
+449 VYKSTGKN
-457 AYEYDDEGHLV
+457 AFKVGALADEV
-468 YEVDASGNTTDI
+468 
-480 PKLTG
+480 
-485 KTGTV
+485 V
-490 YVITYSDSGKK
+490 YVTTYTDSGEV
-501 NPDGTPILNAT
+501 NDDGTPVLTAKITREAFDNAT
-512 VNRAEFDTTKMSPL
+512 MKQLPKTSAEIV
-526 PEKAADIKTG
+526 PEQK
-536 TVYTTG
+536 YTTG
-542 DIFKEVKLNANYS
+542 DTYAKTKLGT
-555 AYVENL
+555 AYTAYKTKL
-561 EKNKNPNTAALVDII
+561 ESDNKNPNTAALVDII
-576 KSLQPALGLVGGLLN
+576 KSLQPALGLVGGLLD

-599 VSGLDVSAILAK
+599 VPGLDVAGILKA

-619 AILTQILSK
+619 AILTQILGK

-734 LQADIAYQPEMYPLL
+734 LQADIAYQPDMYPLL

-775 ERLYAYEIALNG
+775 EKLYAYEIALNG

>member
-75 QAVRTIILVIL
+75 QAARTIILVIL
-86 AVALMLAPIAGLD
+86 AVTLMLAPVAGLD
-99 IRNEKELDKIRT
+99 ARNEKELDKIRT

-131 ALSANKRESGYAY
+131 AISANKRESGYAY
-144 KLNERVDNV
+144 KLNDRVDNV

-188 MIKVTGDNIDGLF
+188 MIKVTGDNINGLF
-201 DSLKAQSPY
+201 DSLKTQSPY
-210 AYNPNGLLYDGYIFG
+210 AYNPNGLLYDGYVFG

-242 TVYRRSSTYIGTEK
+242 TVYRPTK
-256 YADAFKEGCYVL
+256 YTVADYAEAFSAGCYVI

-277 AAGEAFCK
+277 AAGETFCK

-291 YEKLSIADAYK
+291 YESLSIADAYK
-302 AMVKDI
+302 KMV
-308 KDSETNSSKYESD
+308 SEIEESATNASAYESD
-321 AWYNYFNDNTEILDT
+321 AWYNYTNDITEILDT

-378 NKLLNGLNL
+378 NKLLDSLKAQQLL
-387 DGIIGLVN
+387 DLVN
-395 ALLQENGADL
+395 SLLKDNDADL

-433 YPVQYLFGN
+433 LPAQYLFGN
-442 LNLSDKN
+442 LDFTSKE
-449 VFKSTGET
+449 VYKSTGKNAFKVGAT
-457 AYEYDDEGHLV
+457 ADEV
-468 YEVDASGNTTDI
+468 
-480 PKLTG
+480 
-485 KTGTV
+485 V
-490 YVITYSDSGKK
+490 YVTTYKDSGEV
-501 NPDGTPILNAT
+501 NDDGSPVLTATITREAFDNAT
-512 VNRAEFDTTKMSPL
+512 MKQLPKTSAEIVPGQK
-526 PEKAADIKTG
+526 
-536 TVYTTG
+536 YTTG
-542 DIFKEVKLNANYS
+542 DTYAKTKLGT
-555 AYVENL
+555 AYTAYKTKL
-561 EKNKNPNTAALVDII
+561 ESDNKNPNTAALVDII
-576 KSLQPALGLVGGLLN
+576 KSLQPALGLVGGLLD

-599 VSGLDVSAILAK
+599 VPGLDVAGILKA

-619 AILTQILSK
+619 AILTQILGK

-734 LQADIAYQPEMYPLL
+734 LQADIAYQPDMYPLL

-775 ERLYAYEIALNG
+775 EKLYAYEIALNG

>member
-144 KLNERVDNV
+144 KLNDRVDNV

-225 VENAL
+225 VENVL

-242 TVYRRSSTYIGTEK
+242 TVYRPTK
-256 YADAFKEGCYVL
+256 YTVADYAEAFNAGCYVINN
-268 KDGAYVTMK
+268 DGAYVTMK
-277 AAGEAFCK
+277 SAGETFCK

-291 YEKLSIADAYK
+291 YEQLSIADAYK
-302 AMVKDI
+302 KMV
-308 KDSETNSSKYESD
+308 SEIEASATNASAYASD
-321 AWYNYFNDNTEILDT
+321 AWYNYTNDITEILDT

-378 NKLLNGLNL
+378 NKLLDSLKAQQLL
-387 DGIIGLVN
+387 DLVN
-395 ALLQENGADL
+395 SLLKENGADL
-405 TSGDI
+405 SSGDI

-433 YPVQYLFGN
+433 LPAQYLFGN
-442 LNLSDKN
+442 LNFTSKE
-449 VFKSTGET
+449 VYKSTGKN
-457 AYEYDDEGHLV
+457 AFKVGALADEV
-468 YEVDASGNTTDI
+468 
-480 PKLTG
+480 
-485 KTGTV
+485 V
-490 YVITYSDSGKK
+490 YVTTYTDSGEV
-501 NPDGTPILNAT
+501 NDDGTPILTAKITRETFDNAT
-512 VNRAEFDTTKMSPL
+512 MKQPPKTNAEIVPGQK
-526 PEKAADIKTG
+526 
-536 TVYTTG
+536 YTTG
-542 DIFKEVKLNANYS
+542 DTYAKTDLGTAYKAYETKLKND
-555 AYVENL
+555 
-561 EKNKNPNTAALVDII
+561 NKNPNTAALVDII

-599 VSGLDVSAILAK
+599 VSGLDVSAILKA

-719 GTSADA
+719 GTPADA

-734 LQADIAYQPEMYPLL
+734 LQADIAYQPDMYPLL

>member
-1 MNKMQKLTC
+1 
-10 AKVLKVIFYLL
+10 
-21 GFPLLMLFVAKDS
+21 MLFVAKDS

-75 QAVRTIILVIL
+75 QAVRTIILVVL
-86 AVALMLAPIAGLD
+86 AVALMLAPVAGLD

-131 ALSANKRESGYAY
+131 ALSADKRESGYAY

-201 DSLKAQSPY
+201 DSLKTQSPY

-242 TVYRRSSTYIGTEK
+242 TVYRPTK
-256 YADAFKEGCYVL
+256 YTVADYAEAFSAGCYVI

-277 AAGEAFCK
+277 AAGETFSK

-291 YEKLSIADAYK
+291 YESLSIADAYK
-302 AMVKDI
+302 KMV
-308 KDSETNSSKYESD
+308 SEIEESATNASAYESD
-321 AWYNYFNDNTEILDT
+321 AWYNYTNDITEILDT
-336 RTGKMTNYSTLRIEE
+336 RSGKMTNYSTLRIEE

-378 NKLLNGLNL
+378 NKLLDSLKAQQLL
-387 DGIIGLVN
+387 DLVN
-395 ALLQENGADL
+395 SLLKENGADL
-405 TSGDI
+405 SSGDI

-433 YPVQYLFGN
+433 LPAQYLFGN
-442 LNLSDKN
+442 LDFTSKE
-449 VFKSTGET
+449 VYKSTGKN
-457 AYEYDDEGHLV
+457 AFKVGALADEV
-468 YEVDASGNTTDI
+468 
-480 PKLTG
+480 
-485 KTGTV
+485 V
-490 YVITYSDSGKK
+490 YVTTYTDSGEV
-501 NPDGTPILNAT
+501 NDDGTPVLTAKITREAFDNAT
-512 VNRAEFDTTKMSPL
+512 MKQLPKTSAEIV
-526 PEKAADIKTG
+526 PEQK
-536 TVYTTG
+536 YTTG
-542 DIFKEVKLNANYS
+542 DTYAKTKLGT
-555 AYVENL
+555 AYTAYKTKL
-561 EKNKNPNTAALVDII
+561 ESDNKNPNTAALVDII
-576 KSLQPALGLVGGLLN
+576 KSLQPALGLVGGLLD

-599 VSGLDVSAILAK
+599 VPGLDVAGILKA

-619 AILTQILSK
+619 AILTQILGK

-734 LQADIAYQPEMYPLL
+734 LQADIAYQPDMYPLL

-775 ERLYAYEIALNG
+775 EKLYAYEIALNG

>member
-75 QAVRTIILVIL
+75 QAVRTIILVVL

-131 ALSANKRESGYAY
+131 AISANKRTSGYAY

-201 DSLKAQSPY
+201 DSLQSQSPY

-225 VENAL
+225 VENVL

-242 TVYRRSSTYIGTEK
+242 TVYRPTK
-256 YADAFKEGCYVL
+256 YTVADYAEAFNAGCYVI

-277 AAGEAFCK
+277 AAGETFSK
-285 QPGTIY
+285 QPGTVY
-291 YEKLSIADAYK
+291 YEKLAIADAYK
-302 AMVKDI
+302 KMV
-308 KDSETNSSKYESD
+308 SEIEESATNASAYESD
-321 AWYNYFNDNTEILDT
+321 AWYNYTNDITEILDT

-378 NKLLNGLNL
+378 NKLLDSLKAQQLL
-387 DGIIGLVN
+387 DLVN
-395 ALLQENGADL
+395 SLLKENGADL
-405 TSGDI
+405 SSGDI

-433 YPVQYLFGN
+433 LPAQYLFGN
-442 LNLSDKN
+442 LDFTSKE
-449 VFKSTGET
+449 VYKSTGKN
-457 AYEYDDEGHLV
+457 AFKVGALADEV
-468 YEVDASGNTTDI
+468 
-480 PKLTG
+480 
-485 KTGTV
+485 V
-490 YVITYSDSGKK
+490 YVTTYTDSGEV
-501 NPDGTPILNAT
+501 NDDGTPVLTAKITREAFDNAT
-512 VNRAEFDTTKMSPL
+512 MKQLPKTSAEIV
-526 PEKAADIKTG
+526 PEQK
-536 TVYTTG
+536 YTTG
-542 DIFKEVKLNANYS
+542 DTYAKTKLGT
-555 AYVENL
+555 AYTAYKTKL
-561 EKNKNPNTAALVDII
+561 ESDNKNPNTAALVDII
-576 KSLQPALGLVGGLLN
+576 KSLQPALGLVGGLLD

-599 VSGLDVSAILAK
+599 VPGLDVAGILKA

-619 AILTQILSK
+619 AILTQILGK

-694 EDFGITSGCALA
+694 EDFGITSGCALI

-734 LQADIAYQPEMYPLL
+734 LQADIAYQPDMYPLL

>member
-75 QAVRTIILVIL
+75 QAARTIILVIL
-86 AVALMLAPIAGLD
+86 AVALMLAPVAGLD

-131 ALSANKRESGYAY
+131 ALSADKRESGYAY
-144 KLNERVDNV
+144 KLNDRVDNV

-188 MIKVTGDNIDGLF
+188 MIKVTGDNINGLF

-242 TVYRRSSTYIGTEK
+242 TVYRPTK
-256 YADAFKEGCYVL
+256 YTVADYAEAFNAGCYVINN
-268 KDGAYVTMK
+268 DGAYVTMK
-277 AAGEAFCK
+277 AAGETFCK

-291 YEKLSIADAYK
+291 YEQLAIADAYK
-302 AMVKDI
+302 KMV
-308 KDSETNSSKYESD
+308 SEIEESATNASAYASD
-321 AWYNYFNDNTEILDT
+321 AWYNYTNDITEILDT

-378 NKLLNGLNL
+378 NKLLDSLKAQQLL
-387 DGIIGLVN
+387 DLVN
-395 ALLQENGADL
+395 SLLKENGADL
-405 TSGDI
+405 SSGDI

-433 YPVQYLFGN
+433 LPAQYLFGN
-442 LNLSDKN
+442 LDFTSKE
-449 VFKSTGET
+449 VYKSTGKN
-457 AYEYDDEGHLV
+457 AFKVGALADEV
-468 YEVDASGNTTDI
+468 
-480 PKLTG
+480 
-485 KTGTV
+485 V
-490 YVITYSDSGKK
+490 YVTTYTDSGEV
-501 NPDGTPILNAT
+501 NDDGTPILTAKITREAFDAAT
-512 VNRAEFDTTKMSPL
+512 MKQLPKTSAEIV
-526 PEKAADIKTG
+526 PEQK
-536 TVYTTG
+536 YTTG
-542 DIFKEVKLNANYS
+542 DTYAKTKLGT
-555 AYVENL
+555 AYTAYKTKL
-561 EKNKNPNTAALVDII
+561 ESDNKNPNTAALVDII
-576 KSLQPALGLVGGLLN
+576 KSLQPALGLVGGLLD

-599 VSGLDVSAILAK
+599 VPGLDVAGILKA

-619 AILTQILSK
+619 AILTQILGK

-694 EDFGITSGCALA
+694 EDFGITSGCALV

-734 LQADIAYQPEMYPLL
+734 LQADIAYQPDMYPLL

-775 ERLYAYEIALNG
+775 EKLYAYEIALNG

>member
-86 AVALMLAPIAGLD
+86 AVTLMLAPVAGLD

-131 ALSANKRESGYAY
+131 ALSADKRESGYAY
-144 KLNERVDNV
+144 LLNERVDNV

-210 AYNPNGLLYDGYIFG
+210 AYNPNGLLYDGYVFG
-225 VENAL
+225 VENVL

-242 TVYRRSSTYIGTEK
+242 TVYRPTK
-256 YADAFKEGCYVL
+256 YTVADYAEAFNAGCYVINN
-268 KDGAYVTMK
+268 DGAYVTMK
-277 AAGEAFCK
+277 AAGETFCK

-291 YEKLSIADAYK
+291 YEQLSIADAYK
-302 AMVKDI
+302 KMV
-308 KDSETNSSKYESD
+308 SEIEESATNASAYESD
-321 AWYNYFNDNTEILDT
+321 AWYNYTNDITEILDT
-336 RTGKMTNYSTLRIEE
+336 RSGEMTTYSKLRIEE

-378 NKLLNGLNL
+378 NKLLDSLKAQQLL
-387 DGIIGLVN
+387 DLVN
-395 ALLQENGADL
+395 TLLKENGADL
-405 TSGDI
+405 SSGDI

-433 YPVQYLFGN
+433 LPAQYLFGN
-442 LNLSDKN
+442 LDFTSKE
-449 VFKSTGET
+449 VYKSTGKN
-457 AYEYDDEGHLV
+457 AFKVGALADEV
-468 YEVDASGNTTDI
+468 
-480 PKLTG
+480 
-485 KTGTV
+485 V
-490 YVITYSDSGKK
+490 YVTTYTDSGEV
-501 NPDGTPILNAT
+501 NDDGTPVLTAKITREA
-512 VNRAEFDTTKMSPL
+512 FDAAMMKQL
-526 PEKAADIKTG
+526 PKTNEEIVLG
-536 TVYTTG
+536 QKYTTG
-542 DIFKEVKLNANYS
+542 DTYAKTKLGA
-555 AYVENL
+555 AYTAYKTKL
-561 EKNKNPNTAALVDII
+561 ESDNKNPNTAALVDII

-599 VSGLDVSAILAK
+599 VPGLDVSAILKA

-688 WVKYTC
+688 WIKYTC

-719 GTSADA
+719 GTPADA

-734 LQADIAYQPEMYPLL
+734 LQADIAYQPDMYPLL

-775 ERLYAYEIALNG
+775 EKLYAYEIALNG

>member
-131 ALSANKRESGYAY
+131 AISANKRTSGYAY

-201 DSLKAQSPY
+201 DSLQSQSPY

-242 TVYRRSSTYIGTEK
+242 TVYRPTK
-256 YADAFKEGCYVL
+256 YTVADYAEAFSAGCYVI

-277 AAGEAFCK
+277 AAGETFSK
-285 QPGTIY
+285 QPGTVY
-291 YEKLSIADAYK
+291 YEKLAIADAYK
-302 AMVKDI
+302 KMV
-308 KDSETNSSKYESD
+308 SEIEESATNASAYESD
-321 AWYNYFNDNTEILDT
+321 AWYNYTNDITEILDT
-336 RTGKMTNYSTLRIEE
+336 RSGKMTNYSTLRIEE

-378 NKLLNGLNL
+378 NKLLDSLKAQQLL
-387 DGIIGLVN
+387 DLVN
-395 ALLQENGADL
+395 SLLKENGADL
-405 TSGDI
+405 SSGDI

-433 YPVQYLFGN
+433 LPVQYLFGN
-442 LNLSDKN
+442 LSFTDKEVYKSSGRN
-449 VFKSTGET
+449 VFTDGALSG
-457 AYEYDDEGHLV
+457 DE
-468 YEVDASGNTTDI
+468 
-480 PKLTG
+480 
-485 KTGTV
+485 V
-490 YVITYSDSGKK
+490 YVITYSNSDEYESDGVTPVLSATISREVYDAATMDQLPNNRADIVVGKK
-501 NPDGTPILNAT
+501 
-512 VNRAEFDTTKMSPL
+512 
-526 PEKAADIKTG
+526 
-536 TVYTTG
+536 YTTG
-542 DIFKEVKLNANYS
+542 EAFVKIKIDD
-555 AYVENL
+555 AYKAYETKL
-561 EKNKNPNTAALVDII
+561 ESDNKNPNTAALVDII
-576 KSLQPALGLVGGLLN
+576 KSLQPALGLVGGLLD

-599 VSGLDVSAILAK
+599 VPGLDVAGILKA

-619 AILTQILSK
+619 AILTQILGK

-694 EDFGITSGCALA
+694 EDFGITPASALV

-734 LQADIAYQPEMYPLL
+734 LQADIAYQPDMYPLL

-775 ERLYAYEIALNG
+775 EKLYAYEIALNG

>member
-99 IRNEKELDKIRT
+99 VRNEKELDKIRT

-131 ALSANKRESGYAY
+131 ALSADKRKSGYAY
-144 KLNERVDNV
+144 LLNERVDNV
-153 IRTYGLS
+153 IKTYGLS

-210 AYNPNGLLYDGYIFG
+210 AYNPNGLLYDGYVFG
-225 VENAL
+225 VENVL

-242 TVYRRSSTYIGTEK
+242 TVYRPAK
-256 YADAFKEGCYVL
+256 YTVADYAEAFNAGCYVL

-277 AAGEAFCK
+277 AAGETFCK
-285 QPGTIY
+285 QPDTVY
-291 YEKLSIADAYK
+291 YEKLAIADAYK
-302 AMVKDI
+302 KMV
-308 KDSETNSSKYESD
+308 SEIEESATNASAYESD
-321 AWYNYFNDNTEILDT
+321 AWYNYTNDITEILDT

-378 NKLLNGLNL
+378 NKLLDSLKAQQLL
-387 DGIIGLVN
+387 DLVN
-395 ALLQENGADL
+395 SLLKENSADL
-405 TSGDI
+405 SSGDI

-433 YPVQYLFGN
+433 LPVQYLFGN
-442 LNLSDKN
+442 LDFTSKE
-449 VFKSTGET
+449 VYKSTGKN
-457 AYEYDDEGHLV
+457 AFKVGALADEV
-468 YEVDASGNTTDI
+468 
-480 PKLTG
+480 
-485 KTGTV
+485 V
-490 YVITYSDSGKK
+490 YVTTYTDSGEV
-501 NPDGTPILNAT
+501 NDDGTPVLTAKITREAFDAAT
-512 VNRAEFDTTKMSPL
+512 MKQSPKTIAEIV
-526 PEKAADIKTG
+526 PEQK
-536 TVYTTG
+536 YTTG
-542 DIFKEVKLNANYS
+542 DTYAKTKLGT
-555 AYVENL
+555 AYTAYKTKL
-561 EKNKNPNTAALVDII
+561 ESDNNNPNTAALVDII

-599 VSGLDVSAILAK
+599 VPGLDIPAILKA

-619 AILTQILSK
+619 AILTQVLSK
-628 IDLTGVTVEGVQKL
+628 IDLTGVTVDDVQKL

-688 WVKYTC
+688 WIKYTC
-694 EDFGITSGCALA
+694 EDFGITSGCALV

-734 LQADIAYQPEMYPLL
+734 LQADIAYQPNMYPLL

-775 ERLYAYEIALNG
+775 EKLYAYEIALNG

>member
-86 AVALMLAPIAGLD
+86 AVALMLAPVAGLD

-131 ALSANKRESGYAY
+131 ALSADKRESGYAY
-144 KLNERVDNV
+144 KLNDRVDNV

-180 QVGGLDGE
+180 QIGGLDGE

-201 DSLKAQSPY
+201 DSLQSQSPY

-225 VENAL
+225 VENVL

-242 TVYRRSSTYIGTEK
+242 TVYRPTK
-256 YADAFKEGCYVL
+256 YTVADYAEAFSAGCYVINN
-268 KDGAYVTMK
+268 DGAYVTMK
-277 AAGEAFCK
+277 AAGETFCK
-285 QPGTIY
+285 QPGTVY
-291 YEKLSIADAYK
+291 YEKLAIADAYK
-302 AMVKDI
+302 KMV
-308 KDSETNSSKYESD
+308 SEIEESATNASAYESD
-321 AWYNYFNDNTEILDT
+321 AWYNYTNDITEILDT
-336 RTGKMTNYSTLRIEE
+336 RSGKMTNYSTLRIEE

-378 NKLLNGLNL
+378 NKLLDSLKAQQLL
-387 DGIIGLVN
+387 DLVN
-395 ALLQENGADL
+395 TLLKENGADL
-405 TSGDI
+405 SSGDI

-433 YPVQYLFGN
+433 LPAQYLFGN
-442 LNLSDKN
+442 LNFTSKE
-449 VFKSTGET
+449 VYKSTGKNAFKVGAT
-457 AYEYDDEGHLV
+457 ADEV
-468 YEVDASGNTTDI
+468 
-480 PKLTG
+480 
-485 KTGTV
+485 V
-490 YVITYSDSGKK
+490 YVTTYKDSGEV
-501 NPDGTPILNAT
+501 NDDGSPVLTATITREAFDNAT
-512 VNRAEFDTTKMSPL
+512 MKQPPKTSAEIVPGQK
-526 PEKAADIKTG
+526 
-536 TVYTTG
+536 YTTG
-542 DIFKEVKLNANYS
+542 DTYAKTKLGT
-555 AYVENL
+555 AYTAYKTKL
-561 EKNKNPNTAALVDII
+561 ESDNKNPNTAALVDII
-576 KSLQPALGLVGGLLN
+576 KSLQPALGLVGGLLD

-599 VSGLDVSAILAK
+599 VPGLDVAGILKA

-619 AILTQILSK
+619 AILTQILGK

-734 LQADIAYQPEMYPLL
+734 LQADIAYQPDMYPLL

-775 ERLYAYEIALNG
+775 EKLYAYEIALNG

>member
-75 QAVRTIILVIL
+75 QAARTIILVIL
-86 AVALMLAPIAGLD
+86 AVALMLAPVAGLD

-131 ALSANKRESGYAY
+131 ALSADKRESGYAY

-201 DSLKAQSPY
+201 DSLQSQSPY

-242 TVYRRSSTYIGTEK
+242 TVYRPTK
-256 YADAFKEGCYVL
+256 YTVADYAEAFNAGCYVI

-277 AAGEAFCK
+277 AAGETFSK

-291 YEKLSIADAYK
+291 YESLSIADAYK
-302 AMVKDI
+302 KMV
-308 KDSETNSSKYESD
+308 SEIEESATNASAYESD
-321 AWYNYFNDNTEILDT
+321 AWYNYTNDITEILDT

-378 NKLLNGLNL
+378 NKLLDSLKAQQLL
-387 DGIIGLVN
+387 DLVN
-395 ALLQENGADL
+395 SLLKDNDADL
-405 TSGDI
+405 SSGDI

-433 YPVQYLFGN
+433 LPAQYLFGN
-442 LNLSDKN
+442 LNFTSKE
-449 VFKSTGET
+449 VYKSTGKNAFKVGAT
-457 AYEYDDEGHLV
+457 ADEV
-468 YEVDASGNTTDI
+468 
-480 PKLTG
+480 
-485 KTGTV
+485 V
-490 YVITYSDSGKK
+490 YVTTYTDTGEV
-501 NPDGTPILNAT
+501 NDDGTPVLTAKITREAFDNAT
-512 VNRAEFDTTKMSPL
+512 MKQP
-526 PEKAADIKTG
+526 PKTNEEIVPG
-536 TVYTTG
+536 QKYTTG
-542 DIFKEVKLNANYS
+542 DTYAKTDLGTAYTAYKTKLES
-555 AYVENL
+555 D
-561 EKNKNPNTAALVDII
+561 NKNPNTAALVDII
-576 KSLQPALGLVGGLLN
+576 KSLQPALGLVGGLLD

-599 VSGLDVSAILAK
+599 VPGLDVAGILK
-611 IAPDLDLN
+611 TIAPDLDLN
-619 AILTQILSK
+619 AILTQILGK

-694 EDFGITSGCALA
+694 EDFGITSGCALI

-734 LQADIAYQPEMYPLL
+734 LQADIAYQPDMYPLL

-775 ERLYAYEIALNG
+775 EKLYAYEIALNG

>member
-144 KLNERVDNV
+144 KLNDRVDNV

-225 VENAL
+225 VENVL

-242 TVYRRSSTYIGTEK
+242 TVYRPTK
-256 YADAFKEGCYVL
+256 YTVADYAEAFNAGCYVINN
-268 KDGAYVTMK
+268 DGAYVTMK
-277 AAGEAFCK
+277 AAGETFCK

-291 YEKLSIADAYK
+291 YESLSIADAYK
-302 AMVKDI
+302 KMV
-308 KDSETNSSKYESD
+308 SEIEESATNASAYASD
-321 AWYNYFNDNTEILDT
+321 AWYNYTHDFTEILDT
-336 RTGKMTNYSTLRIEE
+336 RSGEMTTYSKLRIEE

-378 NKLLNGLNL
+378 NKLLDSLKAQQLL
-387 DGIIGLVN
+387 DLVN
-395 ALLQENGADL
+395 SLLKENGADL
-405 TSGDI
+405 SSGDI

-433 YPVQYLFGN
+433 LPVQYLFGN
-442 LNLSDKN
+442 LNFTSKE
-449 VFKSTGET
+449 VYKSTGKN
-457 AYEYDDEGHLV
+457 AFKVGALADEV
-468 YEVDASGNTTDI
+468 
-480 PKLTG
+480 
-485 KTGTV
+485 V
-490 YVITYSDSGKK
+490 YVTTYTDTGEV
-501 NPDGTPILNAT
+501 NDDGTPILTAKITREAFDAATMKQPPKTNAEI
-512 VNRAEFDTTKMSPL
+512 VPGQK
-526 PEKAADIKTG
+526 
-536 TVYTTG
+536 YTTG
-542 DIFKEVKLNANYS
+542 DTYAKTDLGTAYKAYETKLKND
-555 AYVENL
+555 
-561 EKNKNPNTAALVDII
+561 NKNPNTAALVDII

-599 VSGLDVSAILAK
+599 VSGLDVSAILKA

-775 ERLYAYEIALNG
+775 EKLYAYEIALNG

>member
-99 IRNEKELDKIRT
+99 VRNEKELDKIRT

-131 ALSANKRESGYAY
+131 ALSADKRKSGYAY
-144 KLNERVDNV
+144 LLNERVDNV
-153 IRTYGLS
+153 IKTYGLS

-201 DSLKAQSPY
+201 DSLQSQSPY

-242 TVYRRSSTYIGTEK
+242 TVYRPSK
-256 YADAFKEGCYVL
+256 YTVADYAEAFNAGCYVI

-277 AAGEAFCK
+277 AAGETFSK
-285 QPGTIY
+285 QPGTVY
-291 YEKLSIADAYK
+291 YEKLAIADAYK
-302 AMVKDI
+302 KMV
-308 KDSETNSSKYESD
+308 SEIEESATNASAYESD
-321 AWYNYFNDNTEILDT
+321 AWYNYTNDITEILDT
-336 RTGKMTNYSTLRIEE
+336 RSGKMTNYSTLRIEE

-378 NKLLNGLNL
+378 NKLLDSLKAQQLL
-387 DGIIGLVN
+387 DLVN
-395 ALLQENGADL
+395 SLLKENSADL
-405 TSGDI
+405 SSGDI

-433 YPVQYLFGN
+433 LPVQYLFGN
-442 LNLSDKN
+442 LDFTSKE
-449 VFKSTGET
+449 VYKSTGKN
-457 AYEYDDEGHLV
+457 AFKVGALADEV
-468 YEVDASGNTTDI
+468 
-480 PKLTG
+480 
-485 KTGTV
+485 V
-490 YVITYSDSGKK
+490 YVTTYTDSGEV
-501 NPDGTPILNAT
+501 NDDGTPVLTAKITREAFDAAT
-512 VNRAEFDTTKMSPL
+512 MKQLPKTSAEIVPGQK
-526 PEKAADIKTG
+526 
-536 TVYTTG
+536 YTTG
-542 DIFKEVKLNANYS
+542 DTYAKTKLGT
-555 AYVENL
+555 AYTAYKTKL
-561 EKNKNPNTAALVDII
+561 ESDNKNPNTAALVDII
-576 KSLQPALGLVGGLLN
+576 KSLQPALGLVGGLLD

-599 VSGLDVSAILAK
+599 VPGLDIPAILKA

-619 AILTQILSK
+619 AILTQVLSK
-628 IDLTGVTVEGVQKL
+628 IDLTGVTVEDVQKL

-688 WVKYTC
+688 WIKYTC
-694 EDFGITSGCALA
+694 EDFGITSGCALV

-734 LQADIAYQPEMYPLL
+734 LQADIAYQPNMYPLL

-775 ERLYAYEIALNG
+775 EKLYAYEIALNG

>member
-75 QAVRTIILVIL
+75 QAVRTIILVVL

-131 ALSANKRESGYAY
+131 ALSAKKRESGYAY
-144 KLNERVDNV
+144 KLNDRVDNV

-165 MYRERTQLNTAVAYY
+165 MYRERTQHNTAVAYY

-201 DSLKAQSPY
+201 DSLQSQSPY

-225 VENAL
+225 VENVL

-242 TVYRRSSTYIGTEK
+242 TVYRPTK
-256 YADAFKEGCYVL
+256 YTVADYAEAFNAGCYVINN
-268 KDGAYVTMK
+268 DGAYVTMK

-291 YEKLSIADAYK
+291 YEQLAIADAYK
-302 AMVKDI
+302 KMV
-308 KDSETNSSKYESD
+308 SEIEESATNASAYESD
-321 AWYNYFNDNTEILDT
+321 AWYNYTNDITEILDT

-378 NKLLNGLNL
+378 NKLLDSLKAQQL
-387 DGIIGLVN
+387 LELVN
-395 ALLQENGADL
+395 SLLEENSADL
-405 TSGDI
+405 SSGDI

-433 YPVQYLFGN
+433 LPAQYLFGN
-442 LNLSDKN
+442 LDFTSKE
-449 VFKSTGET
+449 VYKSTGKN
-457 AYEYDDEGHLV
+457 AFKVGAPADE
-468 YEVDASGNTTDI
+468 I
-480 PKLTG
+480 
-485 KTGTV
+485 V
-490 YVITYSDSGKK
+490 YVTTYKDSGEV
-501 NPDGTPILNAT
+501 NDDGTPVLTAKITREAFDNAT
-512 VNRAEFDTTKMSPL
+512 MKQLPKTSAEIV
-526 PEKAADIKTG
+526 PEQK
-536 TVYTTG
+536 YTTG
-542 DIFKEVKLNANYS
+542 DTYAKTKLGT
-555 AYVENL
+555 AYTAYKTKL
-561 EKNKNPNTAALVDII
+561 ESDNKNPNTAALVDII
-576 KSLQPALGLVGGLLN
+576 KSLQPALGLVGGLLD

-599 VSGLDVSAILAK
+599 VPGLDVAGILKA

-619 AILTQILSK
+619 AILTQILGK

-694 EDFGITSGCALA
+694 EDFGITPASALV

-734 LQADIAYQPEMYPLL
+734 LQADIAYQPDMYPLL

-775 ERLYAYEIALNG
+775 EKLYAYEIALNG

>member
-86 AVALMLAPIAGLD
+86 AVALMLAPVAGLD

-131 ALSANKRESGYAY
+131 ALSADKRESGYAY

-201 DSLKAQSPY
+201 DSLQSQSPY

-242 TVYRRSSTYIGTEK
+242 TVYRPTK
-256 YADAFKEGCYVL
+256 YTVADYAEAFSAGCYVI

-277 AAGEAFCK
+277 AAGETFSK

-291 YEKLSIADAYK
+291 YESLSIADAYK
-302 AMVKDI
+302 KMV
-308 KDSETNSSKYESD
+308 SEIEESATNASAYESD
-321 AWYNYFNDNTEILDT
+321 AWYNYTNDITEILDT

-378 NKLLNGLNL
+378 NKLLDSLKAQQLL
-387 DGIIGLVN
+387 DLVN
-395 ALLQENGADL
+395 SLLKENGADL
-405 TSGDI
+405 SSGDI

-433 YPVQYLFGN
+433 LPAQYLFGN
-442 LNLSDKN
+442 LDFTSKE
-449 VFKSTGET
+449 VYKSTGKNAFKVGAT
-457 AYEYDDEGHLV
+457 ADEV
-468 YEVDASGNTTDI
+468 
-480 PKLTG
+480 
-485 KTGTV
+485 V
-490 YVITYSDSGKK
+490 YVTTYTDTGEV
-501 NPDGTPILNAT
+501 NDDGTPVLTAKITREAFDNAT
-512 VNRAEFDTTKMSPL
+512 MKQLPKTSAEIV
-526 PEKAADIKTG
+526 PEQK
-536 TVYTTG
+536 YTTG
-542 DIFKEVKLNANYS
+542 DTYAKTKLGT
-555 AYVENL
+555 AYTAYKTKL
-561 EKNKNPNTAALVDII
+561 ESDNKNPNTAALVDII
-576 KSLQPALGLVGGLLN
+576 KSLQPALGLVGGLLD

-599 VSGLDVSAILAK
+599 VPGLDVAGILKA

-619 AILTQILSK
+619 AILTQILGK

-734 LQADIAYQPEMYPLL
+734 LQADIAYQPDMYPLL

-775 ERLYAYEIALNG
+775 EKLYAYEIALNG

>member
-75 QAVRTIILVIL
+75 QAARTIILVVL
-86 AVALMLAPIAGLD
+86 AVALMLAPVAGLD

-131 ALSANKRESGYAY
+131 ALSADKRESGYAY

-201 DSLKAQSPY
+201 DSLQSQSPY

-242 TVYRRSSTYIGTEK
+242 TVYRPTK
-256 YADAFKEGCYVL
+256 YTVADYAEAFSAGCYVI

-277 AAGEAFCK
+277 AAGETFSK

-291 YEKLSIADAYK
+291 YEQLAIADAYK
-302 AMVKDI
+302 KMV
-308 KDSETNSSKYESD
+308 SEIEESATNASAYASD
-321 AWYNYFNDNTEILDT
+321 AWYNYTNDITEILDT

-378 NKLLNGLNL
+378 NKLLDSLKAQQLL
-387 DGIIGLVN
+387 DLVN
-395 ALLQENGADL
+395 SLLQENSADL
-405 TSGDI
+405 SSGDI

-433 YPVQYLFGN
+433 LPAQYLFGN
-442 LNLSDKN
+442 LDFTSKE
-449 VFKSTGET
+449 VYKSTGKNAFKVGAT
-457 AYEYDDEGHLV
+457 ADEV
-468 YEVDASGNTTDI
+468 
-480 PKLTG
+480 
-485 KTGTV
+485 V
-490 YVITYSDSGKK
+490 YVTTYTIDKV
-501 NPDGTPILNAT
+501 NDDGTPVLTAKITREAFDNAT
-512 VNRAEFDTTKMSPL
+512 MKQLPKTSAEIV
-526 PEKAADIKTG
+526 PEQK
-536 TVYTTG
+536 YTTG
-542 DIFKEVKLNANYS
+542 DTYAKTKLGT
-555 AYVENL
+555 AYTAYKTKL
-561 EKNKNPNTAALVDII
+561 ESDNKNPNTAALVDII

-599 VSGLDVSAILAK
+599 VPGLDVSAILKAV
-611 IAPDLDLN
+611 APDLDLN
-619 AILTQILSK
+619 AILTQVLSK

-734 LQADIAYQPEMYPLL
+734 LQADIAYQPDMYPLL

-775 ERLYAYEIALNG
+775 EKLYAYEIALNG

>member
-131 ALSANKRESGYAY
+131 ALSADKRESGYAY

-201 DSLKAQSPY
+201 DSLQSQSPY

-242 TVYRRSSTYIGTEK
+242 TVYRPTK
-256 YADAFKEGCYVL
+256 YTVADYAEAFNAGCYVI

-277 AAGEAFCK
+277 AAGETFSK
-285 QPGTIY
+285 QPGTVY
-291 YEKLSIADAYK
+291 YEKLAIADAYK
-302 AMVKDI
+302 KMV
-308 KDSETNSSKYESD
+308 SEIEESATNASAYESD
-321 AWYNYFNDNTEILDT
+321 AWYNYTNDITEILDT
-336 RTGKMTNYSTLRIEE
+336 RSGKMTNYSTLRIEE

-378 NKLLNGLNL
+378 NKLLDSLKAQQLL
-387 DGIIGLVN
+387 DLVN
-395 ALLQENGADL
+395 SLLKENGADL
-405 TSGDI
+405 SSGDI

-433 YPVQYLFGN
+433 LPAQYLFGN
-442 LNLSDKN
+442 LNFTSKE
-449 VFKSTGET
+449 VYKSTGKN
-457 AYEYDDEGHLV
+457 AFKVGALADE
-468 YEVDASGNTTDI
+468 I
-480 PKLTG
+480 
-485 KTGTV
+485 V
-490 YVITYSDSGKK
+490 YVTTYKDSGKV
-501 NPDGTPILNAT
+501 NDDGTPILTATITREAFDNAT
-512 VNRAEFDTTKMSPL
+512 MKQPPKTSAEIVPGQK
-526 PEKAADIKTG
+526 
-536 TVYTTG
+536 YTTG
-542 DIFKEVKLNANYS
+542 DTYAKTKLGT
-555 AYVENL
+555 AYTAYKTKL
-561 EKNKNPNTAALVDII
+561 ESDNKNPNTAALVDII
-576 KSLQPALGLVGGLLN
+576 KSLQPALGLVGGLLD

-599 VSGLDVSAILAK
+599 VPGLDVAGILKA

-619 AILTQILSK
+619 AILTQILGK

-694 EDFGITSGCALA
+694 EDFGITSGCALI

-734 LQADIAYQPEMYPLL
+734 LQADIAYQPDMYPLL

-775 ERLYAYEIALNG
+775 EKLYAYEIALNG

>member
-75 QAVRTIILVIL
+75 QAARTIILVIL
-86 AVALMLAPIAGLD
+86 AVALMLAPVAGLD

-131 ALSANKRESGYAY
+131 ALSADKRESGYAY

-201 DSLKAQSPY
+201 DSLQSQSPY
-210 AYNPNGLLYDGYIFG
+210 AYNPNGLLYDGYVFG

-242 TVYRRSSTYIGTEK
+242 TVYRPTK
-256 YADAFKEGCYVL
+256 YTVADYAEAFSAGCYVI

-277 AAGEAFCK
+277 AAGETFSK
-285 QPGTIY
+285 QPGTVY
-291 YEKLSIADAYK
+291 YEKLAIADAYK
-302 AMVKDI
+302 KMV
-308 KDSETNSSKYESD
+308 SEIEESATNASAYASD
-321 AWYNYFNDNTEILDT
+321 AWYNYTNDITEILDT
-336 RTGKMTNYSTLRIEE
+336 RTGKMTNYSTLRTEE

-378 NKLLNGLNL
+378 NKLLDSLKAQQLL
-387 DGIIGLVN
+387 DLVN
-395 ALLQENGADL
+395 SLLKDNDADL
-405 TSGDI
+405 SSGDI

-433 YPVQYLFGN
+433 LPAQYLFGN
-442 LNLSDKN
+442 LNFTSKE
-449 VFKSTGET
+449 VYKSTGKNAFKVGAT
-457 AYEYDDEGHLV
+457 ADEV
-468 YEVDASGNTTDI
+468 
-480 PKLTG
+480 
-485 KTGTV
+485 V
-490 YVITYSDSGKK
+490 YVTTYTDTGEV
-501 NPDGTPILNAT
+501 NDDGTPVLTAKITREAFDNAT
-512 VNRAEFDTTKMSPL
+512 MKQP
-526 PEKAADIKTG
+526 PKTNEEIVPG
-536 TVYTTG
+536 QKYTTG
-542 DIFKEVKLNANYS
+542 DTYAKTDLGTAYTAYKTKLES
-555 AYVENL
+555 D
-561 EKNKNPNTAALVDII
+561 NKNPNTAALVDII
-576 KSLQPALGLVGGLLN
+576 KSLQPALGLVGGLLD

-599 VSGLDVSAILAK
+599 VPGLDVAGILKA

-619 AILTQILSK
+619 AILTQILGK

-694 EDFGITSGCALA
+694 EDFGITSGCALI

-734 LQADIAYQPEMYPLL
+734 LQADIAYQPDMYPLL

-775 ERLYAYEIALNG
+775 EKLYAYEIALNG

>member
-75 QAVRTIILVIL
+75 QAARTIILVIL
-86 AVALMLAPIAGLD
+86 AVTLMLAPVAGLD
-99 IRNEKELDKIRT
+99 ARNEKELDKIRT

-131 ALSANKRESGYAY
+131 AISANKRESGYAY
-144 KLNERVDNV
+144 KLNDRVDNV

-188 MIKVTGDNIDGLF
+188 MIKVTGDNINGLF
-201 DSLKAQSPY
+201 DSLKTQSPY
-210 AYNPNGLLYDGYIFG
+210 AYNPNGLLYDGYVFG

-242 TVYRRSSTYIGTEK
+242 TVYRPTK
-256 YADAFKEGCYVL
+256 YTVADYAEAFSAGCYVI

-291 YEKLSIADAYK
+291 YESLSIADAYK
-302 AMVKDI
+302 KMV
-308 KDSETNSSKYESD
+308 SEIEESATNASAYESD
-321 AWYNYFNDNTEILDT
+321 AWYNYTNDITEILDT

-378 NKLLNGLNL
+378 NKLLDSLKAQQLL
-387 DGIIGLVN
+387 DLVN
-395 ALLQENGADL
+395 SLLKENSADL
-405 TSGDI
+405 SSGDI

-433 YPVQYLFGN
+433 LPAQYLFGN
-442 LNLSDKN
+442 LDFTSKE
-449 VFKSTGET
+449 VYKSTGKNAFKVGAT
-457 AYEYDDEGHLV
+457 ADEV
-468 YEVDASGNTTDI
+468 
-480 PKLTG
+480 
-485 KTGTV
+485 V
-490 YVITYSDSGKK
+490 YVTTYKDSGEV
-501 NPDGTPILNAT
+501 NDDGSPVLTATITREAFDNAT
-512 VNRAEFDTTKMSPL
+512 MKQPPKTSAEIVPGQK
-526 PEKAADIKTG
+526 
-536 TVYTTG
+536 YTTG
-542 DIFKEVKLNANYS
+542 DTYAKTKLGT
-555 AYVENL
+555 AYTAYKTKL
-561 EKNKNPNTAALVDII
+561 ESDNKNPNTAALVDII
-576 KSLQPALGLVGGLLN
+576 KSLQPALGLVGGLLD

-599 VSGLDVSAILAK
+599 VSGLDVSAILKA

-619 AILTQILSK
+619 AILTQILGK

-694 EDFGITSGCALA
+694 EDFGITSGCALI

-734 LQADIAYQPEMYPLL
+734 LQADIAYQPDMYPLL

-775 ERLYAYEIALNG
+775 EKLYAYEIALNG